1 MVEGTAFNAEFDG
14 ASSLEL
20 LERAKS
26 GDSAARDE
34 LIARYLPRL
43 RRWASGRMPEWVRDG
58 LDTQDLVQEAVINT
72 FRRIEAFQ
80 PRSEGALQ
88 AYLRQGV
95 LNRIRD
101 QHRRAVRRPVPGV
114 LDSQAEDPS
123 PSPLDVAIGR
133 QAVERYE
140 AALARLREDDR
151 AAVIARVEMGASNE
165 EIARMLGKPT
175 ANAARMALERAL
187 VRLAREM
194 QKDG

>member
-1 MVEGTAFNAEFDG
+1 MAHEQGTDAEFDG
-14 ASSLEL
+14 ASSLQL
-20 LERAKS
+20 LERAKA
-26 GDSAARDE
+26 GDEQARDE

-58 LDTQDLVQEAVINT
+58 LDTQDVVQEAVINT
-72 FRRIEAFQ
+72 FRRIEGFE

-101 QHRRAVRRPVPGV
+101 QHRRAVRRPVPGA
-114 LDSQAEDPS
+114 LDSQAEDQS
-123 PSPLDVAIGR
+123 PSPLDLAIGR

-140 AALARLREDDR
+140 AALSRLREDDR

-165 EIARMLGKPT
+165 EIARMLGKRT
-175 ANAARMALERAL
+175 ANAARMTVERAL
-187 VRLAREM
+187 VKLAREM
-194 QKDG
+194 QKDD

>member
-114 LDSQAEDPS
+114 LDSQTEDPS